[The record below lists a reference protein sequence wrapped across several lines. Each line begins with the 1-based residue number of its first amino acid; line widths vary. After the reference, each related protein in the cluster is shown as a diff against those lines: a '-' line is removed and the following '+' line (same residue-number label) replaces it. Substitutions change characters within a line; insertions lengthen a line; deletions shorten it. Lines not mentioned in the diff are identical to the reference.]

1 MELIISIIAVIIS
14 FVTFLY
20 TVLVEYKGR
29 TKGKETVN
37 IRGVEFVT
45 GTGF

>member
-20 TVLVEYKGR
+20 TVLVEYQYGIINSQSVY
-29 TKGKETVN
+29 GPFF
-37 IRGVEFVT
+37 ILC
-45 GTGF
+45 